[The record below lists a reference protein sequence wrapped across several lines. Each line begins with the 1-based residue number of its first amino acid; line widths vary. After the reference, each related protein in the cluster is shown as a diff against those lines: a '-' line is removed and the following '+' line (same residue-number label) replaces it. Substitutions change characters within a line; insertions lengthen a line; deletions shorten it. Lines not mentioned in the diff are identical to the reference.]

1 MAFTNS
7 KRKRNEGTFDD
18 RVFNKSHKRHHSD
31 HAPKSILK
39 QSVTADAPDLS
50 TDEAPSPSLQ
60 NAKSKPTNTFKA
72 QAVKK
77 ATNPTKVSVRA
88 SDSSA
93 DRVPAV
99 KPSKLG
105 TSRKIAQKQRISSS
119 EFPSLNEHSL
129 SDVDPTDL
137 GTNATSKVALLTL
150 SSPPLEKA
158 VGEGDGSED
167 EEEHDKD
174 GEDDE
179 QEDDNDD
186 EDDDEDDAD
195 PGSSS
200 ESSMD
205 WASDAVL
212 NSDGEAHGDKKKK
225 ETFKAD
231 NPNAFASSMA
241 GILGYKLTR
250 TQRANPILARSADA
264 KEADEKLLDM
274 KLEKKAKAEMKREK
288 FNNGGTG
295 LDPNDKLK
303 ESRGDGAGSL
313 VGDVLGINNAMEG
326 QEIFVNQQH
335 EKELKK
341 MAQKGVVKMFNAFT
355 SVREKTVEASR
366 SAGSRAK
373 KEEKATEMTKE
384 GWLEYVGRGAKGE
397 V

>member
-1 MAFTNS
+1 MAFTNP
-7 KRKRNEGTFDD
+7 KRKRDEGTSND
-18 RVFNKSHKRHHSD
+18 RVLIESHKRHHPD
-31 HAPKSILK
+31 HAPLSVPK
-39 QSVTADAPDLS
+39 QSVVADAPDLS
-50 TDEAPSPSLQ
+50 TDEAHLPSLQ
-60 NAKSKPTNTFKA
+60 NGKSKPTDTFKA

-77 ATNPTKVSVRA
+77 ATNPMKVFGRA

-93 DRVPAV
+93 DRAPAV

-105 TSRKIAQKQRISSS
+105 TSRKIAQKQRVSSS
-119 EFPSLNEHSL
+119 EFPSLNENSL
-129 SDVDPTDL
+129 SDADPTDL

-158 VGEGDGSED
+158 VGEADGSED
-167 EEEHDKD
+167 EEENDD
-174 GEDDE
+174 SEEDDE

-200 ESSMD
+200 ESSME

-212 NSDGEAHGDKKKK
+212 NSDSEAHADKKKK

-231 NPNAFASSMA
+231 NPSAFASSMA

-295 LDPNDKLK
+295 LDPNNGLK
-303 ESRGDGAGSL
+303 ESRGEGPGSL
-313 VGDVLGINNAMEG
+313 VGDVLGINDAMEG

-341 MAQKGVVKMFNAFT
+341 MAQKGVVKMFNTFT
-355 SVREKTVEASR
+355 SVREKAVEAQR

-373 KEEKATEMTKE
+373 KEEKATQMTKE